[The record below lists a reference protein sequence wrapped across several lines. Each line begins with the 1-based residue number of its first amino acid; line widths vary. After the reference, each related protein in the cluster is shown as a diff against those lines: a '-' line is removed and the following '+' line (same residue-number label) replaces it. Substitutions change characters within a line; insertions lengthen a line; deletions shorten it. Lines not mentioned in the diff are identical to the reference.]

1 VTILHFCPRPDWQ
14 AAVVVAGEY
23 SADTLATEG
32 FIHCSTADL
41 VHIPANRL
49 LRGRT
54 DLLLLEIDEG
64 RLAEPPRYEPGDPSD
79 PASPV
84 FPHTYGSLGF
94 GPEGRLAARRPN
106 PWRIPVAAVVRV
118 HEFPPGPDG
127 TFTVPEQVARPEPVP
142 QPGDG

>member
-1 VTILHFCPRPDWQ
+1 VSYVYLVTILHFCPRPDWQ
-14 AAVVVAGEY
+14 AAVVAGEY

-49 LRGRT
+49 VRGRT

-84 FPHTYGSLGF
+84 FPHIYG
-94 GPEGRLAARRPN
+94 P
-106 PWRIPVAAVVRV
+106 IPVAAVVRV
-118 HEFPPGPDG
+118 HEFPPDPDG
-127 TFTVPEQVARPEPVP
+127 TFTVPDQVARPEPVP